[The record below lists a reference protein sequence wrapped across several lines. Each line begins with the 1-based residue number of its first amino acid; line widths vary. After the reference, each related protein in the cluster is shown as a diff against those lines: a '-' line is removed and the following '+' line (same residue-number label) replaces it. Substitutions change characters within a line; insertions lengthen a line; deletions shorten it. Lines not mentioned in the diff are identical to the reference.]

1 MVLLCI
7 AEQIID
13 VSFYQIDFV
22 NLYSHTSN
30 FCMSNI
36 NEALIRQVFA
46 EMVKYKTSLSKMVT
60 TDDEDE
66 DEELPDYRILAD
78 LIIRNFPWPIGV
90 ELRRLFSGSMRQLDR
105 MRLDQI
111 FKTIERSMQ
120 FLSFVMLAQLAKARE
135 EDSIEIPGSF
145 RNEFKNRFFVLSLG
159 NFSWMIR
166 AIGNLFQEQKI
177 EWFMPEMS
185 ECFDNKFYGAL
196 DFWVPERNEI
206 GHYQINLT
214 QEEIEKRCVEYE
226 EKLTFILQRISF
238 LAKYKL
244 VSVKEIKVIKS
255 KIKKAAFHH
264 VFDLLNSSDSDFKA
278 NEFQESTFTESHSVL
293 LMKSIK
299 SIDEYLNLSPLII
312 DTSTEVLDTKEKFE
326 IKKDI
331 FMYSKF
337 RDDQLMYLGT
347 EVTEKI
353 DLRSLKN
360 YETLLMEF
368 RQLLSIISGETE
380 VK

>member
-1 MVLLCI
+1 M
-7 AEQIID
+7 
-13 VSFYQIDFV
+13 
-22 NLYSHTSN
+22 N
-30 FCMSNI
+30 NI
-36 NEALIRQVFA
+36 NEVLIRDVFD
-46 EMVKYKTSLSKMVT
+46 EMLKHKESLSKMVLK
-60 TDDEDE
+60 DDD
-66 DEELPDYRILAD
+66 DDELPDYRILGD
-78 LIIRNFPWPIGV
+78 LIIKNFPWPIGV

-120 FLSFVMLAQLAKARE
+120 FLSFVLLSQMVKSKE
-135 EDSIEIPGSF
+135 EGKLIIPDSFS
-145 RNEFKNRFFVLSLG
+145 NEFKNRFLVLSLG
-159 NFSWMIR
+159 NFSWIIR
-166 AIGNLFQEQKI
+166 SIGTLYQDQKI

-185 ECFDNKFYGAL
+185 DCFDNKFYGAL

-244 VSVKEIKVIKS
+244 VSVKEIKVLKS
-255 KIKKAAFHH
+255 KMKEAAFLHI
-264 VFDLLNSSDSDFKA
+264 FDLLNSSDSDFKA
-278 NEFQESTFTESHSVL
+278 NEFQESTFTESNSVL
-293 LMKSIK
+293 LMKNIK
-299 SIDEYLNLSPLII
+299 SLDEYLNLSPLII
-312 DTSTEVLDTKEKFE
+312 DTSTEVLDSKEKFE

-337 RDDQLMYLGT
+337 RNDQLMYLGT

-360 YETLLMEF
+360 YETLLREF
-368 RQLLSIISGETE
+368 RYLLTVISGEAE
-380 VK
+380 VR

>member
-1 MVLLCI
+1 M
-7 AEQIID
+7 AQ
-13 VSFYQIDFV
+13 
-22 NLYSHTSN
+22 
-30 FCMSNI
+30 I
-36 NEALIRQVFA
+36 NEILIRTVYN
-46 EMVKYKTSLSKMVT
+46 EMVKHKPSLSKMVISE
-60 TDDEDE
+60 DDEE
-66 DEELPDYRILAD
+66 SNGEPDYRILAD
-78 LIIRNFPWPIGV
+78 LIIKNFPWPVGV

-120 FLSFVMLAQLAKARE
+120 FLCFVMLSQLTKYRQ
-135 EDSIEIPGSF
+135 DGKLSIPVAF
-145 RNEFKNRFFVLSLG
+145 RNEFRNRFMVLSLG

-166 AIGNLFQEQKI
+166 AIGNIFQEQKI
-177 EWFMPEMS
+177 GWFMPEMAT
-185 ECFDNKFYGAL
+185 CCDNKFYSAL

-238 LAKYKL
+238 LSRYKL
-244 VSVKEIKVIKS
+244 VSVKEIKVLKS
-255 KIKKAAFHH
+255 KVSNATFHH
-264 VFDLLNSSDSDFKA
+264 VFDMLNSSDSDFKA
-278 NEFQESTFTESHSVL
+278 NEFNEATFTESHSVL

-312 DTSTEVLDTKEKFE
+312 DTSTEVLDTKEKFD

-331 FMYSKF
+331 FMYSKY
-337 RDDQLMYLGT
+337 RNEQLMYLGT

-353 DLRSLKN
+353 DLRLLRN
-360 YETLLMEF
+360 YEILLMEF
-368 RQLLSIISGETE
+368 KSLLSLILEEPE

>member
-1 MVLLCI
+1 M
-7 AEQIID
+7 
-13 VSFYQIDFV
+13 
-22 NLYSHTSN
+22 TS
-30 FCMSNI
+30 I
-36 NEALIRQVFA
+36 NEVLIREVFNA
-46 EMVKYKTSLSKMVT
+46 MLKHKASLSKIVMS
-60 TDDEDE
+60 DND
-66 DEELPDYRILAD
+66 DEELQDYRILAD
-78 LIIRNFPWPIGV
+78 LIIKNFPWPVGV

-111 FKTIERSMQ
+111 FKTLERSMQ
-120 FLSFVMLAQLAKARE
+120 YLSFVMLSQVVKSKE
-135 EDSIEIPGSF
+135 EGKLIIPATFSS
-145 RNEFKNRFFVLSLG
+145 EFKNRFLLLSLG
-159 NFSWMIR
+159 NFSWIIR
-166 AIGNLFQEQKI
+166 SVGNLYQDQKI

-185 ECFDNKFYGAL
+185 DCLDNKFYGAL

-226 EKLTFILQRISF
+226 EKLTFILKRISF

-244 VSVKEIKVIKS
+244 VSVKEIKVNKS
-255 KIKKAAFHH
+255 KMERATFQH

-293 LMKSIK
+293 LMKNIK
-299 SIDEYLNLSPLII
+299 TLDEYLNLSPLII
-312 DTSTEVLDTKEKFE
+312 DTSTEVLDSKEKFE

-337 RDDQLMYLGT
+337 RNDQLMYLGT

-368 RQLLSIISGETE
+368 RYLLSVISGESE
-380 VK
+380 IK

>member
-1 MVLLCI
+1 M
-7 AEQIID
+7 
-13 VSFYQIDFV
+13 
-22 NLYSHTSN
+22 
-30 FCMSNI
+30 NI
-36 NEALIRQVFA
+36 NEVLIRKVFD
-46 EMVKYKTSLSKMVT
+46 EMVKYKPSLSKMVIS
-60 TDDEDE
+60 EDE
-66 DEELPDYRILAD
+66 DEEVSDYRVLAD
-78 LIIRNFPWPIGV
+78 LIIKNFPWPIGV

-120 FLSFVMLAQLAKARE
+120 FLCFVMLAQVTKSKQEGKLT
-135 EDSIEIPGSF
+135 IPQSF
-145 RNEFKNRFFVLSLG
+145 SKEFTGRFMVLSLG

-166 AIGNLFQEQKI
+166 AIGNLFQDQKI
-177 EWFMPEMS
+177 EWFMPEMTG
-185 ECFDNKFYGAL
+185 CFDNKFYAAL

-226 EKLTFILQRISF
+226 EKLTSILERISF

-255 KIKKAAFHH
+255 KIKEASFHH
-264 VFDLLNSSDSDFKA
+264 IFNLLNSSDSDFKA
-278 NEFQESTFTESHSVL
+278 NEFNEATYTDSHSVL
-293 LMKSIK
+293 LMKNIK
-299 SIDEYLNLSPLII
+299 TIDEYLNLSPLII
-312 DTSTEVLDTKEKFE
+312 DTSMEVLDTKEKFD

-337 RDDQLMYLGT
+337 RNDQLMYLGT

-360 YETLLMEF
+360 YEVLLMEF
-368 RQLLSIISGETE
+368 KHLLSTISAET
-380 VK
+380 

>member
-1 MVLLCI
+1 M
-7 AEQIID
+7 AQ
-13 VSFYQIDFV
+13 
-22 NLYSHTSN
+22 
-30 FCMSNI
+30 I
-36 NEALIRQVFA
+36 NENLIREVFG
-46 EMVKYKTSLSKMVT
+46 EMSRFKPALSRMVIT
-60 TDDEDE
+60 
-66 DEELPDYRILAD
+66 EEEEEEIPDYRILAD
-78 LIIRNFPWPIGV
+78 LIIKNFPWPVGV

-120 FLSFVMLAQLAKARE
+120 FLAFIMLSQAARMKEQGKIIFPDSF
-135 EDSIEIPGSF
+135 S
-145 RNEFKNRFFVLSLG
+145 NEFRNRFFLLSLG
-159 NFSWMIR
+159 SFSWMIR
-166 AIGNLFQEQKI
+166 LTGKIFKEQEI
-177 EWFMPEMS
+177 EWFMPEMAD
-185 ECFDNKFYGAL
+185 CFDSRFYEAL

-226 EKLTFILQRISF
+226 EKLTFILRRIAF

-255 KIKKAAFHH
+255 KVQNASFHH
-264 VFDLLNSSDSDFKA
+264 VFDMLNSSDSDFKA
-278 NEFQESTFTESHSVL
+278 NEFDESTFTESHSVL
-293 LMKSIK
+293 MMKSIK

-331 FMYSKF
+331 FMYSKY
-337 RDDQLMYLGT
+337 REGHLMYLGT
-347 EVTEKI
+347 EVTEKV

-360 YETLLMEF
+360 YDVLLMEF
-368 RQLLSIISGETE
+368 RQLVSLITGATDI
-380 VK
+380 K